1 MALSWMPWIFLSVAI
16 LFEVA
21 GITSMKLSRGFAELL
36 PSIGVFVFYICSAAA
51 VILALRRLELSVAY
65 AIWSGVGTAL
75 TAMIGFAY
83 FREPFT
89 LVKLASLGLV
99 VAGVVGLSLTGKTI
113 ADRKAR
119 RFLLVFRAR
128 TVFLA
133 RAVGS
138 SGLRRLPPCSSSW
151 RQSSFFARSGGSA
164 SPRGGAGSPI
174 AASPA
179 STLWCCG

>member
-1 MALSWMPWIFLSVAI
+1 M
-16 LFEVA
+16 A

-89 LVKLASLGLV
+89 LVKLASLALV
-99 VAGVVGLSLTGKTI
+99 VMGVVGLSLAGKTI
-113 ADRKAR
+113 D
-119 RFLLVFRAR
+119 
-128 TVFLA
+128 
-133 RAVGS
+133 
-138 SGLRRLPPCSSSW
+138 
-151 RQSSFFARSGGSA
+151 
-164 SPRGGAGSPI
+164 
-174 AASPA
+174 
-179 STLWCCG
+179 